1 MSLKP
6 VRKGVGFSLV
16 FLLALFV
23 LPAFEVGADTDTLSE
38 IVSLTG
44 AELKWEPY
52 RSEGRLIKGEREV
65 LFREGTGFFLIDHRE
80 MVSVEPPVRNG
91 EGEISFSKEDGQY
104 LLDFLGVKPVLS
116 GEMNISTVIIDA
128 GHGGK
133 DPGAVGS
140 YMKNGQ
146 AVVIKEKDLVLDT
159 ALMLGDKLR
168 SRYPDKRIL
177 LTRSEDRY
185 LTLEERTE
193 IANGVQLNEQEAMI
207 FISLHANASFNSKSE
222 GFEVWY
228 LPPEYRRQLID
239 PESLDEEARGVAPIL
254 NTMLEEEYTVESVLL
269 ARNILSGIED
279 SLGHDAVNRGLKE
292 EKWFVVRNAKMPSV
306 LVEIGFVT
314 NGDEASKLS
323 NKDHLKKISEGIYNG
338 VCDFIDHFQSLGE

>member
-1 MSLKP
+1 MRRKS
-6 VRKGVGFSLV
+6 VRAGARFLSI
-16 FLLALFV
+16 FLLALFI
-23 LPAFEVGADTDTLSE
+23 LPALEAGADTKTLSQ
-38 IVSLTG
+38 IISLTG
-44 AELKWEPY
+44 AELEWAPY
-52 RSEGRLIKGEREV
+52 RREGRLIKGDREV
-65 LFREGTGFFLIDHRE
+65 LFREGTGFFLIDYRE
-80 MVSVEPPVRNG
+80 MVPVEPPLRDG
-91 EGEISFSKEDGQY
+91 EGEISFSGEDSQY
-104 LLDFLGVKPVLS
+104 LLDLLGVKPALS
-116 GEMNISTVIIDA
+116 GELEISTVIIDA

-140 YMKNGQ
+140 HMNNGQ
-146 AVVIKEKDLVLDT
+146 AVVMKEKDLVLDT
-159 ALMLGDKLR
+159 ALMLGEKLR

-177 LTRSEDRY
+177 LTRSDDRY

-207 FISLHANASFNSKSE
+207 FVSLHANASFNSKSE

-228 LPPEYRRQLID
+228 LPPEFRRQLID
-239 PESLDEEARGVAPIL
+239 PESLDEEAREVAPIL

-269 ARNILSGIED
+269 ARNILSGMENSIGD
-279 SLGHDAVNRGLKE
+279 KAINRGLKE

-314 NGDEASKLS
+314 NEEEAHKLS

-338 VCDFIDHFQSLGE
+338 ICDFIDHFQSLEE